1 LRQASSPYITKGLEK
16 SNLLAV
22 VAVGNTISLYV
33 NNHLLVTVTDNTYS
47 SGQIGVAAAEN
58 SNATDVVF
66 SNAKVWK
73 I

>member
-1 LRQASSPYITKGLEK
+1 LQQASSPHINKGQGK

-33 NNHLLVTVTDNTYS
+33 NNNFLVKVTDSTYS

-73 I
+73 M